1 MSVGTQEPGDGE
13 AGEYMSTAQRKLIS
27 LNDQAVAEALEL
39 QVREPGSRHAGGI
52 RNRMT
57 GIPNPSHGGTASYM
71 AAMGAALVLP
81 ESQYFHDEQVIA
93 ALEQAADYMLRKQHE
108 DGTISLGTTNFHS
121 PPDTGFVVTGL
132 VQLYRLLAGAGDER
146 VQEIAD
152 KLKLFLERT
161 IPAML
166 TGGCH
171 TPNHRWVM
179 TAALGSLY
187 DLFGMEELVRRADE
201 WLAEGMDCT
210 LDGEWTERSN
220 GIYNTVSD
228 IMLFYTA
235 TYLKRPH
242 LLDYV
247 RRNLKMMQYLLH
259 GNGEVVTDYSGRQDY
274 GVVHDLSE
282 YYLVL
287 SVMASLDRDPLL
299 AAMYDLALEKLSRL
313 GPVNNHA
320 LLGSLI
326 FPAQLDD
333 LPRQPLPDEYTVI
346 LNEHHPVERGLERM
360 KQVGHHSQI
369 EHSSMHTSFGSPVVR
384 IRKAMTSATVMTR
397 NPSFFSLHHG
407 DVKLLGVQIGSMFM
421 PGVVEMQTLG
431 KTPEGYEMNA
441 LLEKGYN
448 GPIPAQYLGQFGAEE
463 VSPWYLLP
471 HQHRPR
477 THVQQHRIVVKIR
490 QQDARWEI
498 EIATD
503 ELEDVLTQ
511 ISFFFPLDCSISG
524 EGLVAG
530 EGNAKL
536 WTSGSI
542 LCTADED
549 WMRISSGQQDH
560 LLWELRHAE
569 TPRGVQ
575 TLKVNLL
582 TPFVK
587 TFSVTRGRGVSHV

>member
-1 MSVGTQEPGDGE
+1 MH
-13 AGEYMSTAQRKLIS
+13 MSTVQRKLIS
-27 LNDQAVAEALEL
+27 LNDQEVAEALEL

-57 GIPNPSHGGTASYM
+57 GIPNPSHVGTASYM

-81 ESQYFHDEQVIA
+81 ESRYFRDEQVIA
-93 ALEQAADYMLRKQHE
+93 ALDRAADYMLGRQHE
-108 DGTISLGTTNFHS
+108 DGTISLGSTNFHS
-121 PPDTGFVVTGL
+121 PPDTGFVVTGF
-132 VQLYRLLAGAGDER
+132 VQLYRLLAGAKDER
-146 VQEIAD
+146 VRAIAD

-187 DLFGMEELVRRADE
+187 DLFGMEELIRRADE
-201 WLAEGMDCT
+201 WLSEGMDCT

-228 IMLFYTA
+228 IMLFYAA
-235 TYLKRPH
+235 TSLKRPQ

-247 RRNLKMMQYLLH
+247 RRNLKMMTYLLH

-274 GVVHDLSE
+274 GVVHDLSG
-282 YYLVL
+282 YFLIL
-287 SVMASLDRDPLL
+287 RIMAALDRDPLL
-299 AAMYDLALEKLSRL
+299 ASMYDLALEKLTSL

-333 LPRQPLPDEYTVI
+333 LPRHPLPEEYEVI
-346 LNEHHPVERGLERM
+346 LNEHHPVDRDLERM
-360 KQVGHHSQI
+360 KEVGHHSQI
-369 EHSSMHTSFGSPVVR
+369 EHSSMHTSFGSPVARVR
-384 IRKAMTSATVMTR
+384 KHKTSATVMTR
-397 NPSFFSLHHG
+397 NTSIFSLHHG

-421 PGVVEMQTLG
+421 PGVVEMQALR
-431 KTPEGYEMNA
+431 KTPEGYEMSA

-448 GPIPAQYLGQFGAEE
+448 GPIPAQYLGRFGTDE

-477 THVQQHRIVVKIR
+477 THVQQHRIAVKIR
-490 QQDARWEI
+490 QRDLLWEI
-498 EIATD
+498 EITSD
-503 ELEDVLTQ
+503 EMEDVLTQ
-511 ISFFFPLDCSISG
+511 ISFFFPKECSITGEGIASG
-524 EGLVAG
+524 EGDT
-530 EGNAKL
+530 KL
-536 WTSGSI
+536 WTGGSI
-542 LCTADED
+542 LCSAGGGRME
-549 WMRISSGQQDH
+549 IASGQQDH
-560 LLWELRHAE
+560 LLWEIRNAD

-582 TPFVK
+582 TPFSK
-587 TFSVTRGRGVSHV
+587 TFRIQLS